1 MASRT
6 TSGKRGG
13 KRGQARTHGFT
24 LIELLVVM
32 AIIATLVS
40 LVAPGYFK
48 QIDRSKETVL
58 RHNLQ
63 TLRTAI
69 DDYRADHGEDPQ
81 SLQTLVDD
89 KYLRNAPLDPVTGRT
104 DTWIEKR
111 GEQSGIADVHSGAPG
126 AALDGTSYAQW

>member
-6 TSGKRGG
+6 TSGKRG
-13 KRGQARTHGFT
+13 KARPHGFT

-81 SLQTLVDD
+81 SIKTLVDD

-104 DTWIEKR
+104 DTWIENR

-126 AALDGTSYAQW
+126 VALDGTSYAQW